1 MQEALS
7 RKQRKQSSNARRLF
21 PSAAF
26 APSPPARSAKR
37 DASGGRSRRHGYLV
51 TARARKRPSS
61 EWSLPPSLFA
71 LPPSQTR
78 GRRPLERALNLAS
91 PNGPRPARC
100 HRPTDRQTDK
110 RASLGFRFLAN
121 RPPESR
127 RPLAPRWFFRPPSV
141 QAGGRAGRHDRL
153 AIAVAV
159 VPPRRCNRRQSAST
173 DATLPA

>member
-91 PNGPRPARC
+91 PNEPRPA
-100 HRPTDRQTDK
+100 PTDRPTNRQTG
-110 RASLGFRFLAN
+110 L
-121 RPPESR
+121 SR
-127 RPLAPRWFFRPPSV
+127 ISFPHQPTAGEQKAAGAAMVFPSSV
-141 QAGGRAGRHDRL
+141 RSGGRAGGQ
-153 AIAVAV
+153 A
-159 VPPRRCNRRQSAST
+159 
-173 DATLPA
+173 